1 MNCNTLL
8 RNLLVFVLF
17 CGAVSAQGTGT
28 IHGTVAD
35 PSGLPMAGVQVM
47 ATLSERGTI
56 RTAAT
61 NATGAYVLPLM
72 PVGTYLIQVEQQ
84 GFKQFTQRGVT
95 LNANENIRID
105 VSLEVG
111 SVAERVTVTAEA
123 PLVDSRS
130 SAMGTL
136 IDGRRVL
143 ELPINGRNVIALAG
157 LLPGVSQLDAP
168 QTFAR
173 DVNGPT
179 VSVSGSRGNQNLF
192 LFDGAHFNAN
202 FRNTGLNYPPPDAL
216 QEVKVM
222 TNSFSA
228 EYGRNAGA
236 VFNVITRSGSN
247 EIHGSA
253 WEFLRNQKLN
263 ARNFF
268 APSTKPPLIQNQFGA
283 AAGAPIRK
291 NRLFVFGSYEG
302 LRVRPASLGTSA
314 FPLTAAERAGTFST
328 AVRDPLTKSP
338 FPNNQIPASR
348 IDTVAGNV
356 LSRNLMPLPNQPDG
370 RLITTYPVPQNND
383 TFLVRLDYNLGK
395 HTIEGRYNYNFATET
410 TTNGSVP
417 EYLPLRRELPVRS
430 VTAGD
435 TFSLAPN
442 LLNQVRVS
450 FNRVRAVIETQNHVH
465 LTDLGGTFPLIGD
478 GRKIPPALA
487 ITGRLTLGNASNV
500 DTSNVHE
507 SLQFSDSVTWTK
519 GSHTVK
525 AGFDLLKLRFLE
537 RSYFNTMGSFTF
549 TGTFSGNPAAD
560 FLLGKAESMVVGS
573 PVSEQEGKQTNYYYY
588 VQDDWKIHR
597 RLTLNFGLRH
607 EISPPW
613 VHPDD
618 YVVTFRQG
626 QQSQV
631 IPSAPRGM
639 VFPGDA
645 GVPRGVRQTN
655 KKDFAPRIG
664 FAWDPFGNGRTS
676 LRGAYGIF
684 YETINADAFPS
695 FVGQPFRS
703 TFTINAPFS
712 LTDPL
717 RGQAQPP
724 LSFDPRNPRFVG
736 VQQLPF
742 PDPAMKTPYV
752 QHYHLTVQR
761 EVVKDLAVQVGYVGK
776 LGRKLLMGLSMNPAP
791 FAPGATL
798 ANIDARRIIQPFGD
812 LRTYRSEANSTYS
825 ALQVEVNKRFSRSFS
840 LQSAY
845 TYSRSVD
852 MASAISIGAAV
863 PNVFDLSTQKGLSD
877 FFAKN
882 IFSLSWIWDL
892 PKLGA
897 SPALLR
903 TIAGAWQVNGLVSAR
918 SGLPINMLAGTD
930 IALSA
935 TPSQRPNVVGEHRL
949 SNGRSR
955 QEKVLAWFNRAAFAQ
970 PAAGTFGNLGRNAL
984 LGPNSSTANL
994 GLFKNFALP
1003 GRKHCGCSSGRSSS
1017 AC

>member
-1 MNCNTLL
+1 
-8 RNLLVFVLF
+8 
-17 CGAVSAQGTGT
+17 
-28 IHGTVAD
+28 
-35 PSGLPMAGVQVM
+35 
-47 ATLSERGTI
+47 
-56 RTAAT
+56 
-61 NATGAYVLPLM
+61 M

-111 SVAERVTVTAEA
+111 SLAERVTVTAEA

-130 SAMGTL
+130 SATGTL

-179 VSVSGSRGNQNLF
+179 VSVSGSRGNKNLF

-202 FRNTGLNYPPPDAL
+202 FRNTGSNYPPPDAL
-216 QEVKVM
+216 QEVKVL

-247 EIHGSA
+247 EIHGSV
-253 WEFLRNQKLN
+253 WEFLRNQQLN

-314 FPLTAAERAGTFST
+314 FPLTAAERAGAFST
-328 AVRDPLTKSP
+328 AIRDPLTKSP

-417 EYLPLRRELPVRS
+417 AYLPLRRECPCAASRS
-430 VTAGD
+430 EHIQ
-435 TFSLAPN
+435 SAPN
-442 LLNQVRVS
+442 LLNQVRGS

-519 GSHTVK
+519 GSHNVK

-537 RSYFNTMGSFTF
+537 RTYFNTMGSFTF
-549 TGTFSGNPAAD
+549 TGAFSGNPAAD

-573 PVSEQEGKQTNYYYY
+573 PVSEQGETDKLLLLHTGRLEDLPAAHVEFRPAPRDFTAMGAS
-588 VQDDWKIHR
+588 VRLHR
-597 RLTLNFGLRH
+597 DF
-607 EISPPW
+607 PPGAA
-613 VHPDD
+613 VPGDP
-618 YVVTFRQG
+618 VT
-626 QQSQV
+626 
-631 IPSAPRGM
+631 PRGM

-655 KKDFAPRIG
+655 KKNFAPRIG

-703 TFTINAPFS
+703 TFTI
-712 LTDPL
+712 
-717 RGQAQPP
+717 
-724 LSFDPRNPRFVG
+724 
-736 VQQLPF
+736 
-742 PDPAMKTPYV
+742 
-752 QHYHLTVQR
+752 
-761 EVVKDLAVQVGYVGK
+761 
-776 LGRKLLMGLSMNPAP
+776 
-791 FAPGATL
+791 
-798 ANIDARRIIQPFGD
+798 
-812 LRTYRSEANSTYS
+812 
-825 ALQVEVNKRFSRSFS
+825 
-840 LQSAY
+840 
-845 TYSRSVD
+845 
-852 MASAISIGAAV
+852 
-863 PNVFDLSTQKGLSD
+863 
-877 FFAKN
+877 
-882 IFSLSWIWDL
+882 
-892 PKLGA
+892 
-897 SPALLR
+897 
-903 TIAGAWQVNGLVSAR
+903 
-918 SGLPINMLAGTD
+918 
-930 IALSA
+930 
-935 TPSQRPNVVGEHRL
+935 
-949 SNGRSR
+949 
-955 QEKVLAWFNRAAFAQ
+955 
-970 PAAGTFGNLGRNAL
+970 
-984 LGPNSSTANL
+984 
-994 GLFKNFALP
+994 
-1003 GRKHCGCSSGRSSS
+1003 
-1017 AC
+1017 